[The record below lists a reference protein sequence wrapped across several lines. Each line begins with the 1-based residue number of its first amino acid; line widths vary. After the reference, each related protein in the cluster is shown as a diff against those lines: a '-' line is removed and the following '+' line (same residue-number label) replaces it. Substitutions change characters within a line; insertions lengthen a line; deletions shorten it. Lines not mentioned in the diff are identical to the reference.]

1 MIHVGVSPTRI
12 PVDDPVELDISLTN
26 TGAGTC
32 SRVIFTIRLPAGLVR
47 LQGPSKIEAD
57 RVLPRQSVTSQL
69 RVRAE
74 KPGRYLLTST
84 NFSYRDH
91 LGRPHR
97 ETSFAAEITVEPAHD
112 PPSQPQVTV
121 ELADTELPY
130 DEWAI
135 VRGRITNTG
144 AVGVSALT
152 VTLSGQVITDG
163 RTAQG
168 TLEQLPPGRSA
179 DVPFHVRAGQA
190 GNNVPVHLDLA
201 YEYRSRRYSVAT
213 TQAIRVVRDR
223 VKGTGVPPGSVRLP
237 VKVLILAANPP
248 DTETLRIDQEIR
260 EIQRTIRSGKDR
272 GNIEVSIHLA
282 VGPTDISQALLD
294 DEPRLVH
301 FAGHGGGPD
310 GSIATEDD
318 YGLAR
323 VIPVD
328 GLVHLFRTLGRSV
341 DCVLVNACDTELLA
355 RALSVVVPYAIGMRQ
370 PVRDRSSIRF
380 SAGFYQ
386 ALAAGKSIEEAFQ
399 LGVIMLKM
407 TPIGSDAEAPVLFR
421 RDLPSE
427 ACAWTTQK
435 IAYTPEHPVLA
446 CRQSVLPGRVE
457 LVLRVA
463 PAVTSEL
470 TSIVMWCMGATLRN
484 TMPSRVTKPAIK
496 IRNESE

>member
-1 MIHVGVSPTRI
+1 MIHVGVSPAR
-12 PVDDPVELDISLTN
+12 VRVGDPVELGISLTN
-26 TGAGTC
+26 TGAGIC
-32 SRVIFTIRLPAGLVR
+32 SKVIFTIKLSPGLVR
-47 LQGPSKIEAD
+47 LRGPSKIEVD
-57 RVLPRQSVTSQL
+57 RLLPGKSVTSQL

-74 KPGRYLLTST
+74 KAGRYLLTST

-97 ETSFAAEITVEPAHD
+97 ETSFAAEITVEPAYD
-112 PPSQPQVTV
+112 PPGQPQVTV
-121 ELADTELPY
+121 ELADMELPY

-135 VRGRITNTG
+135 LRGRIINTG
-144 AVGVSALT
+144 AVGVSALM
-152 VTLSGQVITDG
+152 VTLSGQVTTDD
-163 RTAQG
+163 RTAQS

-190 GNNVPVHLDLA
+190 GTSVPVHLDLA
-201 YEYRSRRYSVAT
+201 YEYRSRRYLVAT

-223 VKGTGVPPGSVRLP
+223 VTRTGMPPGSVRLP
-237 VKVLILAANPP
+237 IKVLILAANPL

-272 GNIEVSIHLA
+272 DNIEVNIHLA
-282 VGPTDISQALLD
+282 VGPADIIQALLD

-310 GSIATEDD
+310 GSIAAEDD

-328 GLVHLFRTLGRSV
+328 GLVHLFRTFGRSV

-355 RALSVVVPYAIGMRQ
+355 RELSGVVPYAIGMRQ
-370 PVRDRSSIRF
+370 PVRDKSSIRF
-380 SAGFYQ
+380 STGFYQ

-407 TPIGSDAEAPVLFR
+407 TPSGSDAGAPVLFR

-427 ACAWTTQK
+427 ACACTTQK
-435 IAYTPEHPVLA
+435 IANTPGRPVLV

-463 PAVTSEL
+463 TDNRQQLSRQSSRRNCPRS
-470 TSIVMWCMGATLRN
+470 SCGAW
-484 TMPSRVTKPAIK
+484 V
-496 IRNESE
+496 

>member
-1 MIHVGVSPTRI
+1 MIHVGVSPARI
-12 PVDDPVELDISLTN
+12 SVDDPVELGISLTN
-26 TGAGTC
+26 TGAGIC
-32 SRVIFTIRLPAGLVR
+32 SKVIFTIKLPPGLVR
-47 LQGPSKIEAD
+47 LRGPSKIEVD
-57 RVLPRQSVTSQL
+57 RLLPGKSVTSQL

-74 KPGRYLLTST
+74 KADRYLLTST

-97 ETSFAAEITVEPAHD
+97 EKGFAAEITVEPAYS

-121 ELADTELPY
+121 ELADMELPY

-152 VTLSGQVITDG
+152 ITLSGQVTTDD

-168 TLEQLPPGRSA
+168 RLEQLPPGRSA
-179 DVPFHVRAGQA
+179 DVPFHVRARQA
-190 GNNVPVHLDLA
+190 GTNVPVHLDLA

-213 TQAIRVVRDR
+213 SQGIRVVRDP
-223 VKGTGVPPGSVRLP
+223 GTGTGGLPGSVRLP
-237 VKVLILAANPP
+237 VKVLLLAANPP
-248 DTETLRIDQEIR
+248 DTETLRIDHEIR

-272 GNIEVSIHLA
+272 DNIEVSIHLA
-282 VGPTDISQALLD
+282 VGPADISQALLD

-310 GSIATEDD
+310 GSIAAEDD

-328 GLVHLFRTLGRSV
+328 GLVHLFRTFGRSV

-355 RALSVVVPYAIGMRQ
+355 RELSVVVPYAIGMRQ

-407 TPIGSDAEAPVLFR
+407 TPIGSDAGAPVLFR
-421 RDLPSE
+421 RDLLSE
-427 ACAWTTQK
+427 ACAWMTQK
-435 IAYTPEHPVLA
+435 IAARPDAYPAARRPDG
-446 CRQSVLPGRVE
+446 RSVRDRGWARLRSDCAPGH
-457 LVLRVA
+457 LVRGEVF
-463 PAVTSEL
+463 P
-470 TSIVMWCMGATLRN
+470 
-484 TMPSRVTKPAIK
+484 
-496 IRNESE
+496 

>member
-1 MIHVGVSPTRI
+1 MIRVGVSPADFH
-12 PVDDPVELDISLTN
+12 VDDPVELNVSLTN
-26 TGAGTC
+26 TSASTC
-32 SRVIFTIRLPAGLVR
+32 SRVIFTVRLPAGLVR
-47 LQGPSKIEAD
+47 LHGPTKIEVD
-57 RVLPRQSVTSQL
+57 RVLPGESVNSQL

-91 LGRPHR
+91 LGRSHR
-97 ETSFAAEITVEPAHD
+97 EANFAAEITVEPARD
-112 PPSQPQVTV
+112 PPSQPQVTM
-121 ELADTELPY
+121 ELADLELPY

-168 TLEQLPPGRSA
+168 TLEHLPPGRSA

-190 GNNVPVHLDLA
+190 GTNVPVHLDLA

-213 TQAIRVVRDR
+213 TQGIRVVRDR
-223 VKGTGVPPGSVRLP
+223 VKGTGVPSGSVRLP

-260 EIQRTIRSGKDR
+260 EIQRIIRSGKDR
-272 GNIEVSIHLA
+272 DNIEVSIHLA
-282 VGPTDISQALLD
+282 VGTADIIQALLD
-294 DEPRLVH
+294 DEPRLIH

-310 GSIATEDD
+310 GSIAVEDD

-328 GLVHLFRTLGRSV
+328 GLVHLFRTFGRSV

-355 RALSVVVPYAIGMRQ
+355 RELSVVVPYAIGMRQ
-370 PVRDRSSIRF
+370 PVRDKSSIRF

-407 TPIGSDAEAPVLFR
+407 TPSGSDAEAPVLFR
-421 RDLPSE
+421 RDLPSK
-427 ACAWTTQK
+427 ACA
-435 IAYTPEHPVLA
+435 
-446 CRQSVLPGRVE
+446 
-457 LVLRVA
+457 
-463 PAVTSEL
+463 
-470 TSIVMWCMGATLRN
+470 
-484 TMPSRVTKPAIK
+484 
-496 IRNESE
+496 

>member
-1 MIHVGVSPTRI
+1 VIHVGVSPVRI
-12 PVDDPVELDISLTN
+12 DVDNPVELDFSLTN
-26 TGAGTC
+26 TGARTC
-32 SRVIFTIRLPAGLVR
+32 SKVIFTVRLPAGLVR
-47 LQGPSKIEAD
+47 LRGPSKIEID
-57 RVLPRQSVTSQL
+57 HVLPGESVTSQL
-69 RVRAE
+69 RVRADQ
-74 KPGRYLLTST
+74 PGRYLLTSM

-97 ETSFAAEITVEPAHD
+97 ETSFAAEITAEPAHS
-112 PPSQPQVTV
+112 PPGQPQVTV
-121 ELADTELPY
+121 ELADMELPY

-135 VRGRITNTG
+135 VRGRITNMG

-152 VTLSGQVITDG
+152 ITLSGQVTTDD

-179 DVPFHVRAGQA
+179 DVPFHVRARQVGT
-190 GNNVPVHLDLA
+190 NVPVHLDLA

-213 TQAIRVVRDR
+213 TQGIRVVRDR
-223 VKGTGVPPGSVRLP
+223 MTGTGVPPGFVRLP
-237 VKVLILAANPP
+237 VKVLILTANPP
-248 DTETLRIDQEIR
+248 DTEALRIDQEIR

-272 GNIEVSIHLA
+272 DNIEVSIHLA
-282 VGPTDISQALLD
+282 VGPADISQALLD

-310 GSIATEDD
+310 GSIAAEDD

-328 GLVHLFRTLGRSV
+328 GLVHLFRTFGRSV
-341 DCVLVNACDTELLA
+341 DCILVNACDTELLA
-355 RALSVVVPYAIGMRQ
+355 RELSVVVPYAIGMRQ

-407 TPIGSDAEAPVLFR
+407 TPIGSDAGAPVLFR
-421 RDLPSE
+421 RDLVSE
-427 ACAWTTQK
+427 A
-435 IAYTPEHPVLA
+435 
-446 CRQSVLPGRVE
+446 
-457 LVLRVA
+457 
-463 PAVTSEL
+463 
-470 TSIVMWCMGATLRN
+470 
-484 TMPSRVTKPAIK
+484 
-496 IRNESE
+496 

>member
-1 MIHVGVSPTRI
+1 MIRVGVSPVRI
-12 PVDDPVELDISLTN
+12 HVDDPAELDISLTN
-26 TGAGTC
+26 TSAGIC
-32 SRVIFTIRLPAGLVR
+32 SKVIFTVRLPAGLVR
-47 LQGPSKIEAD
+47 LRGPSKIEVD
-57 RVLPRQSVTSQL
+57 RVLPGQSVTSQL

-74 KPGRYLLTST
+74 KVGRYLLTST

-97 ETSFAAEITVEPAHD
+97 ETSFAAEITVEPAQS

-121 ELADTELPY
+121 ELADMELPY

-144 AVGVSALT
+144 MVGVSALT
-152 VTLSGQVITDG
+152 VTLSGQVTTDD

-190 GNNVPVHLDLA
+190 GTNVPVHLDLA
-201 YEYRSRRYSVAT
+201 YEYRSRRYSVKT
-213 TQAIRVVRDR
+213 TQGIRVVRDR
-223 VKGTGVPPGSVRLP
+223 VTGSGTPSGSARLP

-260 EIQRTIRSGKDR
+260 QIQTTIRSGKDR
-272 GNIEVSIHLA
+272 DNIEVSIRLA
-282 VGPTDISQALLD
+282 VGPADITQALLD

-301 FAGHGGGPD
+301 FAGHGGGPE
-310 GSIATEDD
+310 GSIAAEDD
-318 YGLAR
+318 YGLAH

-328 GLVHLFRTLGRSV
+328 GLVDLFRTFGGSV
-341 DCVLVNACDTELLA
+341 DCILVNACDTELLT
-355 RALSVVVPYAIGMRQ
+355 RELSAVVPYAIGMRQ
-370 PVRDRSSIRF
+370 PVRDTSSIRF
-380 SAGFYQ
+380 STGFYQ

-407 TPIGSDAEAPVLFR
+407 TPSGPDASAPVLFR

-427 ACAWTTQK
+427 PA
-435 IAYTPEHPVLA
+435 
-446 CRQSVLPGRVE
+446 PGLFR
-457 LVLRVA
+457 
-463 PAVTSEL
+463 
-470 TSIVMWCMGATLRN
+470 
-484 TMPSRVTKPAIK
+484 
-496 IRNESE
+496 

>member
-1 MIHVGVSPTRI
+1 MIHVDVLPARI
-12 PVDDPVELDISLTN
+12 HVDDPVELDISLTN
-26 TGAGTC
+26 TGAGIC
-32 SRVIFTIRLPAGLVR
+32 SKVIFTVRLPAGLVR
-47 LQGPSKIEAD
+47 LRGPSKIEVD
-57 RVLPRQSVTSQL
+57 RVLPGQSVTSQL

-74 KPGRYLLTST
+74 KVGRYLLTST

-97 ETSFAAEITVEPAHD
+97 ETSFATEIAVEPAHD

-121 ELADTELPY
+121 ELADIELPY

-135 VRGRITNTG
+135 VRARITNTG
-144 AVGVSALT
+144 AVCVSALT
-152 VTLSGQVITDG
+152 VTLSGQVITDD

-190 GNNVPVHLDLA
+190 GTNVPVHLDLA

-213 TQAIRVVRDR
+213 TRSIRVARDHVTR
-223 VKGTGVPPGSVRLP
+223 SRAPSRSVRLP

-260 EIQRTIRSGKDR
+260 EIQTTIRSGKDR
-272 GNIEVSIHLA
+272 DNIEVSIRLA
-282 VGPTDISQALLD
+282 VGPADISQALLD

-301 FAGHGGGPD
+301 FAGHGGGPE
-310 GSIATEDD
+310 GSIAAEDD
-318 YGLAR
+318 YGFAR

-328 GLVHLFRTLGRSV
+328 GLVDLFRTFGRSV
-341 DCVLVNACDTELLA
+341 DCILVNACDTELLA
-355 RALSVVVPYAIGMRQ
+355 RELSAVVPYAIGMRQ

-399 LGVIMLKM
+399 LGVVMLKM
-407 TPIGSDAEAPVLFR
+407 TPIGSDAGAPVLFR

-427 ACAWTTQK
+427 PA
-435 IAYTPEHPVLA
+435 
-446 CRQSVLPGRVE
+446 PG
-457 LVLRVA
+457 
-463 PAVTSEL
+463 
-470 TSIVMWCMGATLRN
+470 
-484 TMPSRVTKPAIK
+484 
-496 IRNESE
+496 

>member
-1 MIHVGVSPTRI
+1 MIRVGVSPACI
-12 PVDDPVELDISLTN
+12 HIGDPAELNISLTN
-26 TGAGTC
+26 TGARTC
-32 SRVIFTIRLPAGLVR
+32 SKVIFTVRLPAGLVR
-47 LQGPSKIEAD
+47 LRGPSKIEVD
-57 RVLPRQSVTSQL
+57 RVLPGQSVTSQL
-69 RVRAE
+69 RVRAD
-74 KPGRYLLTST
+74 KVGRYLLTST

-97 ETSFAAEITVEPAHD
+97 ETGFAAEITAEPAHH

-152 VTLSGQVITDG
+152 VTLSGQVITDD

-190 GNNVPVHLDLA
+190 GTNVPVHLDLA
-201 YEYRSRRYSVAT
+201 YEYRSRRYSVT
-213 TQAIRVVRDR
+213 TTRGIRVVRDR
-223 VKGTGVPPGSVRLP
+223 VTGSGTPSGSVRLP

-260 EIQRTIRSGKDR
+260 EIQKTIRSGKDR
-272 GNIEVSIHLA
+272 DNIEVSIRLA
-282 VGPTDISQALLD
+282 VDPADISQALLD

-301 FAGHGGGPD
+301 FAGHGGGPE
-310 GSIATEDD
+310 GSIAAEDD
-318 YGLAR
+318 YGLAH

-328 GLVHLFRTLGRSV
+328 GLVDLFRTFGRSV
-341 DCVLVNACDTELLA
+341 DCILVNACDTELLVWE
-355 RALSVVVPYAIGMRQ
+355 LSAVVPYAIGMRQ
-370 PVRDRSSIRF
+370 SVGDRSSIRF

-407 TPIGSDAEAPVLFR
+407 TPVGSDASAPVLFR
-421 RDLPSE
+421 RDLPSGP
-427 ACAWTTQK
+427 A
-435 IAYTPEHPVLA
+435 
-446 CRQSVLPGRVE
+446 PGR
-457 LVLRVA
+457 
-463 PAVTSEL
+463 SQ
-470 TSIVMWCMGATLRN
+470 
-484 TMPSRVTKPAIK
+484 
-496 IRNESE
+496 